1 MLTVLNCLFRNQ
13 SEFCYFFQMVTG
25 GIFLKGVIDMAN
37 HVMSP
42 VHFYVYDYVNKHS
55 LNTFFGPCPKHLG
68 VTHGDEMISLFD
80 FIGKRL
86 NTQDENVSK
95 LMVDIW
101 TNFASSE
108 YG

>member
-1 MLTVLNCLFRNQ
+1 MI
-13 SEFCYFFQMVTG
+13 TG
-25 GIFLKGVIDMAN
+25 GVFLKGVIDMAN

-42 VHFYVYDYVNKHS
+42 VHFYIYDYPNKRS
-55 LNTFFGPCPKHLG
+55 LNTLYGPYPKYLG

-80 FIGKRL
+80 FIGKWS
-86 NTQDENVSK
+86 NGPDKNVSK

-108 YG
+108 YDSFDSFF

>member
-1 MLTVLNCLFRNQ
+1 
-13 SEFCYFFQMVTG
+13 MVTG

-37 HVMSP
+37 NVMSP

-55 LNTFFGPCPKHLG
+55 LNAYFGPCPKHLG

-80 FIGKRL
+80 LGKRL
-86 NTQDENVSK
+86 NTQDGIVSK

-108 YG
+108 YGLFDLS

>member
-1 MLTVLNCLFRNQ
+1 M
-13 SEFCYFFQMVTG
+13 MTG

-42 VHFYVYDYVNKHS
+42 VHFYVYDYANKHS
-55 LNTFFGPCPKHLG
+55 FNTFFGPCPKHLG

-80 FIGKRL
+80 LGKRL
-86 NTQDENVSK
+86 NTQDANVSK

-101 TNFASSE
+101 TNFAISE
-108 YG
+108 YGLYELS